1 MRRDGIFMAVGL
13 RAFAL
18 CICGILVFSALMI
31 RKSYTAYKANNALPD
46 IYGYLDPTDSV
57 YEMYIYYYAYV
68 KGFYNIPEGDDYS
81 QERSELLNNPWKER
95 NRFNIS
101 FGELKN
107 KLKDDGGYV
116 YSIKYNDED
125 LIMLEPLLVNY
136 LNRYCK
142 GVIPIC
148 LMDLPKNSL
157 QSLIISEEYNQYHI
171 LHLNQKGHGSGIIRT
186 TTRWDWILF
195 HQIMVTEEIHQL
207 QIMGI
212 VIYILQ
218 SMLILLKNCIISL
231 RNILIKSTEIMM
243 ISLMADRL

>member
-107 KLKDDGGYV
+107 KLK
-116 YSIKYNDED
+116 
-125 LIMLEPLLVNY
+125 
-136 LNRYCK
+136 R
-142 GVIPIC
+142 
-148 LMDLPKNSL
+148 
-157 QSLIISEEYNQYHI
+157 
-171 LHLNQKGHGSGIIRT
+171 
-186 TTRWDWILF
+186 
-195 HQIMVTEEIHQL
+195 
-207 QIMGI
+207 
-212 VIYILQ
+212 
-218 SMLILLKNCIISL
+218 
-231 RNILIKSTEIMM
+231 
-243 ISLMADRL
+243 